1 MNARSPQF
9 GVPNLFTHRSFDPNC
24 AIRNL
29 LMAVYTESGIQRF
42 RRVPYRPDED
52 VNVLTPGPQST
63 SLAILPR
70 NTSATITHLTTRQ
83 SYLSL
88 VLLAGLCFFGLSHAQ
103 AQAVFP
109 GSTPVGQTSAPLT
122 VTVTMTSSGVAA
134 APVVVTQGVSTLGFQ
149 LSSGGTCA
157 AGTNYSVGQQCT
169 VVVTFAPKYPGL
181 RTGAAVLETSGGS
194 VLGEALL
201 AGTASGPLAELV
213 PGTMQTIA
221 GTTTWVYAG
230 DGVAATSAPIFLPT
244 GVVEDAAGNVY
255 ISDSNNQR
263 IRRIDGQSGLIS
275 TIAGTGTP
283 GYSGDGGPATQAMI
297 SAPAGLLID
306 GAGNIYFAD
315 AGNDIIRRIDGFSG
329 IITTVA
335 GTPKLHGYT
344 GDNGPATSA
353 TLNLPQGL
361 AFDSAGNLYI
371 ADTSNNVIR
380 EVAAGTQTITTIAGT
395 GAAGYS
401 GDGGAATSATMNFPW
416 NLAVAAD
423 GSLYIADLNNNAIRR
438 INAGTITTVVGN
450 GTQAFAGDG
459 GNASAAELAGPAGVA
474 FDPAGNLYIADS
486 ANNRVRKVLKTTNII
501 STVAGDTDE
510 QFSGDGGPATKAGM
524 YGPYAVFFDQVGN
537 LLIADLFH
545 NRVREVTPTILL
557 QYATI
562 RVGKVSPPQT
572 EGYENDG
579 NAPLLLPA
587 SNYVTYNQS
596 ALDPATTTCNAGGI
610 LAPSSACNFGVEFAP
625 TIIGTAVQGSL
636 LVNSNSENTPTY
648 IYLVGDVLNV
658 NPTSITLTS
667 SLNPSI
673 LGNNVTFTATV
684 SSSNTALTGTI
695 IFYDGTTQLC
705 SVPISA
711 NAATCST
718 AALTLGSHNIT
729 ADYGGDSQDAAVNSK
744 ILIQVVK
751 QQSTLVLTVLPNPA
765 VVGATVTLT
774 GTVTV
779 PTGTAT
785 GTVIF
790 YDGSNALLGVTL
802 NSAGVATYSTST
814 LTPGNHVITALYQ
827 GDATNAPAS
836 SNTVTEVITQATSGT
851 SLTSSGTPEPV
862 GTAVTFT
869 STVTSGNGT
878 VPTGTVTFTEG
889 STVLGTGT
897 LNAGG
902 VATLTLST
910 LAPGAN
916 PIIATYNG
924 DTNNGTSASAVFIE
938 TISQIGT
945 VETLSS
951 SLNPANAGQ
960 TVVFTAT
967 TTIAAGATAD
977 GAISG
982 TVTFTDGTTTL
993 GTIAVNASGV
1003 ATLST
1008 STLSV
1013 GVHNIIATYNGNTN
1027 YASASS
1033 AALSETI
1040 QITGTTI
1047 VGSAN
1052 TPSTLAGQ
1060 PAIETATVSSASG
1073 IPTGTVTFYDG
1084 ATVIGT
1090 GTLNAQGVATFT
1102 TSTLSVGVH
1111 TLHAVYGGDANYT
1124 GSTSATWT
1132 QTVSLATTTLTLTG
1146 PTAPVNAGT
1155 PVNLS
1160 STLSTSGTTTT
1171 GTLTLLDGGTVIAT
1185 QPVTAAGV
1193 FVFSTST
1200 LSIGTHSLTT
1210 SYSGDANNAAAVSPV
1225 LIVTIQQAT
1234 SATTLI
1240 SSSNPSPLAQPVTL
1254 TATVTSGSPGLSGS
1268 VSFYDG
1274 GVVIGTVALVN
1285 GTASY
1290 TTSTL
1295 AFGMN
1300 NITAVY
1306 SGDTNHG
1313 GSTSAVLVEQITEVS
1328 TENLSSSV
1336 NPAAAGVNVIFTAT
1350 IAAVGGIV
1358 PTGTVIFKDGA
1369 TVLGTSTVDGTGS
1382 ATFATTTLS
1391 VGSHTITANYSGDKN
1406 DAPATSTL
1414 IETIQS
1420 ANTQNVLTAS
1430 SNPATY
1436 AAPETFTA
1444 TITSNGG
1451 IATGTVTFTDG
1462 GVSIGTGTLN
1472 ASGVATLTISTLT
1485 PGTHTIVANYPG
1497 DGKASAS
1504 SSTPLTITVKEA
1516 TTVVLSSSA
1525 NPALTLAPII
1535 LTATVN
1541 NAGVGSATGIV
1552 TFTDGTTVLGTGT
1565 LNASGV
1571 ATLTV
1576 ASLPA
1581 GTHPLQASYPGDANN
1596 FAGVSA
1602 TLSEVVNLRPTTTAL
1617 ISSNTNAADPQQIT
1631 LIANVGYTGPTAPTG
1646 TVTFTSGT
1654 TVIGTAT
1661 LNSGGL
1667 ATLTFEMQ
1675 SATES
1680 ITATYSGDA
1689 NYAGSTSLVTVVTA
1703 GAVTQFSITVNPASM
1718 TMQSSKHEAGT
1729 VTLTSVN
1736 GFADNMDLGC
1746 LGLPFAATCT
1756 FSKTQ
1761 GALTANGTLVVTLTV
1776 DTGNPLGAGGVAQ
1789 NTHGGSSNIW
1799 MGFLPIG
1806 LLSCLVF
1813 FKSRR
1818 RSLPMLVL
1826 LLCALA
1832 GTLAATG
1839 CGGLQINSTPAGT
1852 YNFKVTAS
1860 GTGTGAT
1867 ETQNVVL
1874 TVTK

>member
-1 MNARSPQF
+1 
-9 GVPNLFTHRSFDPNC
+9 
-24 AIRNL
+24 
-29 LMAVYTESGIQRF
+29 
-42 RRVPYRPDED
+42 VPYRPEED
-52 VNVLTPGPQST
+52 VNVHTSEPQST
-63 SLAILPR
+63 SLFILPS
-70 NTSATITHLTTRQ
+70 TSSAPLTFIANKPA
-83 SYLSL
+83 YLSL
-88 VLLAGLCFFGLSHAQ
+88 LLLAGLSLFGFGHAQ
-103 AQAVFP
+103 AQTVFP
-109 GSTPVGQTSAPLT
+109 GTTPVGQQSAPLA

-134 APVVVTQGVSTLGFQ
+134 APVVVTQGVSNLGFQ
-149 LSSGGTCA
+149 LAPGGTCA

-169 VVVTFAPKYPGL
+169 VMVTFAPKYPGL
-181 RTGAAVLETSGGS
+181 RSGAAVVETSGGS
-194 VLGEALL
+194 VLGEALV
-201 AGTASGPLAELV
+201 AGTGSGPLAELV

-221 GTTTWVYAG
+221 GSTTWIYAG
-230 DGVAATSAPIFLPT
+230 DGVAANGAPIFLPT
-244 GVVEDAAGNVY
+244 GVVEDAAGNIY

-275 TIAGTGTP
+275 TVAGTGTP

-315 AGNDIIRRIDGFSG
+315 TGNNIIRRIDGFSG

-335 GTPKLHGYT
+335 GTPKIHGYS

-353 TLNLPQGL
+353 ILNLPQGL
-361 AFDSAGNLYI
+361 TFDGAGNLYI

-380 EVAAGTQTITTIAGT
+380 MVAAGTQTITTIAGT

-401 GDGGAATSATMNFPW
+401 GDGGAATAATLNFPW
-416 NLAVAAD
+416 NLTVAAD
-423 GSLYIADLNNNAIRR
+423 GSLYIADLNNNSIRR
-438 INAGTITTVVGN
+438 ISGGTISTVVGN
-450 GTQAFAGDG
+450 GTQGFAGDG
-459 GNASAAELAGPAGVA
+459 GDAGAAELAGPAGVA

-486 ANNRVRKVLKTTNII
+486 ANNRVRKVNKTTNII
-501 STVAGDTDE
+501 NTIAGDSDE
-510 QFSGDGGPATKAGM
+510 QFNGDSGPATKAGM

-562 RVGKVSPPQT
+562 RVGKVSPPQA

-579 NAPLLLPA
+579 NANLLLPA
-587 SNYVTYNQS
+587 TNDVTYNQS
-596 ALDPATTTCNAGGI
+596 ALDAATTTCNPGGI
-610 LAPSSACNFGVEFAP
+610 LTPSSACNLGVEFAP
-625 TIIGTAVQGSL
+625 TMTGTLVQGSL
-636 LVNSNSENTPTY
+636 LVNSNSENTPAN
-648 IYLVGDVLNV
+648 ISLEGQVINV
-658 NPTSITLTS
+658 NPTSISLTS
-667 SLNPSI
+667 SLNPSV

-684 SSSNTALTGTI
+684 TSSNTALTGTI

-705 SVPISA
+705 SVAINA
-711 NAATCST
+711 NAATCAT

-729 ADYGGDSQDAAVNSK
+729 ADYGGDSQDAAVNSA
-744 ILIQVVK
+744 ILVQVVR
-751 QQSTLVLTVLPNPA
+751 QQGTLVLSASPNPA
-765 VVGATVTLT
+765 VVGTLVTLM
-774 GTVTV
+774 GTVTA

-790 YDGSNALLGVTL
+790 YDGTNALGSVTL
-802 NSAGVATYSTST
+802 NGAGVASFSTST
-814 LTPGNHVITALYQ
+814 LSVGTHVLTALYQ
-827 GDATNAPAS
+827 GDNKNAPAQ
-836 SNTVTEVITQATSGT
+836 SNTVNEVITQATSAT
-851 SLTSSGTPEPV
+851 MLATSGTPEPV

-869 STVTSGNGT
+869 ATVTDGNGS

-889 STVLGTGT
+889 TTVLGTVT
-897 LNAGG
+897 LNPSG
-902 VATLTLST
+902 VAMFTIST

-916 PIIATYNG
+916 PIVATYNG
-924 DTNNGTSASAVFIE
+924 DSGNSTSASAVLIE

-945 VETLSS
+945 VETLNSS
-951 SLNPANAGQ
+951 ANPANAGQ

-967 TTIAAGATAD
+967 TVMAAGSTAD
-977 GAISG
+977 GAITG

-993 GTIAVNASGV
+993 GVVAVSPNGTAV
-1003 ATLST
+1003 LST

-1013 GVHNIIATYNGNTN
+1013 GTHNIVATYNGNTN
-1027 YASASS
+1027 YATASS
-1033 AALSETI
+1033 APLAETI
-1040 QITGTTI
+1040 QITGTTT
-1047 VGSAN
+1047 VGSAL

-1060 PAIETATVSSASG
+1060 PATESVTVSSSSG
-1073 IPTGTVTFYDG
+1073 IPTGTVSFYDG
-1084 ATVIGT
+1084 ATLINT
-1090 GTLNAQGVATFT
+1090 GTLNAQGVVSFT

-1132 QTVSLATTTLTLTG
+1132 QTVSLATTSLTLTG
-1146 PTAPVNAGT
+1146 STAPVNAGT
-1155 PVNLS
+1155 AVNLS
-1160 STLSTSGTTTT
+1160 STLTTNGVAPT
-1171 GTLTLLDGGTVIAT
+1171 GTLTLRDGGTVIGT
-1185 QPVTAAGV
+1185 QTVTSAGV
-1193 FVFSTST
+1193 FAFTTST

-1210 SYSGDANNAAAVSPV
+1210 AYSGDANNAAAVSPV

-1234 SATTLI
+1234 SSTGLT
-1240 SSSNPSPLAQPVTL
+1240 SSTNPSPLGGPVVL
-1254 TATVTSGSPGLSGS
+1254 TATITSASPAISGS

-1274 GVVIGTVALVN
+1274 TTLLSTVPVAN
-1285 GTASY
+1285 GTASFT
-1290 TTSTL
+1290 TTSL
-1295 AFGMN
+1295 AFGAN
-1300 NITAVY
+1300 NLTAVY

-1313 GSTSAVLVEQITEVS
+1313 GSTSALLVEQITEVS

-1336 NPAAAGVNVIFTAT
+1336 NPAASGVNVIFTAT
-1350 IAAVGGIV
+1350 VAAVGGIM
-1358 PTGTVIFKDGA
+1358 PTGTVTFKDGA
-1369 TVLGTSTVDGTGS
+1369 TVLGTSTLDSTGTT
-1382 ATFATTTLS
+1382 TFATTTLS

-1406 DAPATSTL
+1406 DAPATATL
-1414 IETIQS
+1414 IETIQN
-1420 ANTQNVLTAS
+1420 ANTQIALTPS

-1472 ASGVATLTISTLT
+1472 GSGVAMLTTSTLA
-1485 PGTHTIVANYPG
+1485 PGSHTIVANYAG

-1504 SSTPLTITVKEA
+1504 SSTPLTIVVKEA

-1525 NPALTLAPII
+1525 NPALTLAPIV

-1541 NAGVGSATGIV
+1541 NAGVGAPTGTV

-1565 LNASGV
+1565 LNPSGV
-1571 ATLTV
+1571 ATLTL

-1581 GTHPLQASYPGDANN
+1581 GTHPLQASYPGDTNN

-1602 TLSEVVNLRPTTTAL
+1602 TLSQTVNLRATNTSLT
-1617 ISSNTNAADPQQIT
+1617 STNTNPADPQQIT
-1631 LIANVGYTGPTAPTG
+1631 LLANVGYTGPTAPTG

-1654 TVIGTAT
+1654 TIIGTAT
-1661 LNSGGL
+1661 LNTGGL
-1667 ATLTFEMQ
+1667 ATVTFEMQ

-1680 ITATYSGDA
+1680 ITATYSGDTS
-1689 NYAGSTSLVTVVTA
+1689 YAGSTSLVIVVTA
-1703 GAVTQFSITVNPASM
+1703 GAVTQFSIAVNPSSM
-1718 TMQSSKHEAGT
+1718 TMQSSQHSVAT

-1736 GFADNMDLGC
+1736 SFADTMDLGC

-1761 GALTANGTLVVTLTV
+1761 GALAANGTLVVTLTV
-1776 DTGNPLGAGGVAQ
+1776 DTGDPLGAGALAQ
-1789 NTHGGSSNIW
+1789 NTHSSSSNIW

-1806 LLSCLVF
+1806 LLSCLAF

-1839 CGGLQINSTPAGT
+1839 CSGLQINSTPAGT

-1867 ETQNVVL
+1867 QTQNVVL